1 MRGLSLLA
9 AAGLACWSP
18 AAEAAPARYT
28 IDPEHTSIA
37 FMVSHIGY
45 HNLLGQFLTGGGTFV
60 WDEEGRALSDL
71 EVRIDAASVFTRHQ
85 ARDEHVRS
93 KDFLD
98 AAAHPAV
105 TFVGR
110 RAEPTGERTGRVTG
124 DLTLRGVTRPV
135 TLDVTWNKSGWYPYL
150 DNYVVGI
157 SARTVLRRSE
167 WGMDYAVANGLVG
180 DEVSVIIE
188 LEAIREKLPGQEPP
202 PR

>member
-1 MRGLSLLA
+1 MRATVLALA
-9 AAGLACWSP
+9 ALAGLGP
-18 AAEAAPARYT
+18 AAQAAPARYT

-37 FMVSHIGY
+37 FTVSHIGY
-45 HNLLGQFLTGGGTFV
+45 HNLLGQFLKGGGSFV
-60 WDEEGRALSDL
+60 WDEEARALSDL
-71 EVRIDAASVFTRHQ
+71 EVRIEAASVFTNHQ
-85 ARDEHVRS
+85 ARDEHVRG

-98 AAAHPAV
+98 AAANPAI

-110 RAEPTGERTGRVTG
+110 SAEPTGERTGRVTG

-157 SARTVLRRSE
+157 SARTVLKRSE

-180 DEVSVIIE
+180 DEVAVIIE
-188 LEAIREKLPGQEPP
+188 LEAIREKQP
-202 PR
+202 

>member
-98 AAAHPAV
+98 AAAHPPV
-105 TFVGR
+105 TRPIRSPVGSAR
-110 RAEPTGERTGRVTG
+110 RPTKVTG
-124 DLTLRGVTRPV
+124 PV

>member
-1 MRGLSLLA
+1 MVRATLA
-9 AAGLACWSP
+9 ALAAL
-18 AAEAAPARYT
+18 AALAQAAQAAPARYR

-37 FMVSHIGY
+37 FTVSHIGY
-45 HNLLGQFLTGGGTFV
+45 HNLLGQFLKGGGSFV
-60 WDEEGRALSDL
+60 WDEEARALSDL
-71 EVRIDAASVFTRHQ
+71 EVRIEAASVFTNHQ
-85 ARDEHVRS
+85 ARDEHVRG

-98 AAAHPAV
+98 AAANPAI

-180 DEVSVIIE
+180 DEVAVIIE
-188 LEAIREKLPGQEPP
+188 LEAIREKQP
-202 PR
+202 